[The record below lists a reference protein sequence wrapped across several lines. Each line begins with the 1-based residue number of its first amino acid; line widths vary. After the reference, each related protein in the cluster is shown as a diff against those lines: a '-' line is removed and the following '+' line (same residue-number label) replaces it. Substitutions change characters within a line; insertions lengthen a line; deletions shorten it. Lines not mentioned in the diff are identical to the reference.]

1 MQSKFKAGDKIL
13 APVTIERV
21 VFDAEGVFY
30 QLSPDWWE
38 VSEEELLCA
47 AEYREIIGPKKT
59 PEKEKAKPVTDEESE
74 LKALAKEL
82 ATEAEK

>member
-21 VFDAEGVFY
+21 VFDPEGVFY

-38 VSEEELLCA
+38 VSEKELL
-47 AEYREIIGPKKT
+47 EMIGLKKT
-59 PEKEKAKPVTDEESE
+59 PEKEKVKPVTDEESE

>member
-21 VFDAEGVFY
+21 VFDPEGVFY

-38 VSEEELLCA
+38 VSEKELL
-47 AEYREIIGPKKT
+47 EMIGLKKT